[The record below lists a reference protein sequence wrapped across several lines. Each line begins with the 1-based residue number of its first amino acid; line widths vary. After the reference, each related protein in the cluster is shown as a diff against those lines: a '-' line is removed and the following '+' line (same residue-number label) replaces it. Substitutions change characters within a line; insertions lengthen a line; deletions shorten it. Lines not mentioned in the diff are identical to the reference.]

1 MNRGTVEFL
10 DRSELQAVIGHEFS
24 HILNDDVKLNLQTTA
39 AIGGLMIIANIG
51 QFLMRGEGD
60 YDRRNSKNN
69 LFIKILGFIVFSI
82 GSLGVFFSRI
92 IQSIISQQRE
102 YLADSASVQFTRNPE
117 AMTRALAKIGYIEGS
132 LVENSHNYEMD
143 HMFFCSAIGENIWSR
158 FISTHSSIEERIKK
172 INPGFNVKDFFD
184 SLSTDK
190 QFQNYQKLLD
200 NHKDHYSKK
209 SFSSNKSLEV
219 SLIKVNEDTAK
230 NIFDQNPSIELGIPI
245 ESDLEIKNRIKTI
258 SDTNDYLEKNSQLYA
273 NNLDFT
279 KNQISALPLEISE
292 GLRDVKK
299 AKIIVLFVI
308 YYFQPI
314 LVQEKILTELF
325 KQNTEDRHWAE
336 IIIQFLKSNTV
347 QPMILFTLGLKTLQ
361 EMERE
366 EKLVFINQIK
376 IIFNSDHLF
385 SFFEMLS
392 LLLIEKYFEISNE
405 HNRIK
410 SYRIINIKLEIESF
424 VYWLLKSS
432 LPETILDYQNRIRK
446 KFYSITSNL
455 LPTSNEWGQ
464 QLPLEYDRLKR
475 VLFKLDQLTSKEKKK
490 FHHILFATFTE
501 KDFATKENFEKIRIL
516 CALLKVP
523 LPPILLSV

>member
-132 LVENSHNYEMD
+132 LVENSHNYEID

-158 FISTHSSIEERIKK
+158 FISTHPSIEERIKK

-200 NHKDHYSKK
+200 NHKDHYSK
-209 SFSSNKSLEV
+209 NKFF
-219 SLIKVNEDTAK
+219 IK
-230 NIFDQNPSIELGIPI
+230 
-245 ESDLEIKNRIKTI
+245 
-258 SDTNDYLEKNSQLYA
+258 
-273 NNLDFT
+273 
-279 KNQISALPLEISE
+279 
-292 GLRDVKK
+292 
-299 AKIIVLFVI
+299 
-308 YYFQPI
+308 
-314 LVQEKILTELF
+314 
-325 KQNTEDRHWAE
+325 
-336 IIIQFLKSNTV
+336 
-347 QPMILFTLGLKTLQ
+347 
-361 EMERE
+361 
-366 EKLVFINQIK
+366 
-376 IIFNSDHLF
+376 
-385 SFFEMLS
+385 
-392 LLLIEKYFEISNE
+392 
-405 HNRIK
+405 
-410 SYRIINIKLEIESF
+410 
-424 VYWLLKSS
+424 
-432 LPETILDYQNRIRK
+432 
-446 KFYSITSNL
+446 
-455 LPTSNEWGQ
+455 
-464 QLPLEYDRLKR
+464 
-475 VLFKLDQLTSKEKKK
+475 
-490 FHHILFATFTE
+490 
-501 KDFATKENFEKIRIL
+501 
-516 CALLKVP
+516 
-523 LPPILLSV
+523 